1 MHCYC
6 FSILLQLF
14 FLLCLT
20 YKLIFNICIQREKP
34 LYIQCS
40 VVVLGIFQC
49 LFKHNLH
56 IVKNYYISQKINPKN
71 FCHFWGNETSLV
83 QFFLCLSEIL
93 LSMMLFILLQSIG
106 RVWKSKLT
114 SSSRMQVSSVWNF
127 KTLDYIIQSYKEF
140 VSHSLKML
148 KSMPRPSEEEH
159 TCKMYL

>member
-1 MHCYC
+1 MYIEEKAIVYMV
-6 FSILLQLF
+6 FSGGLGHLLVF
-14 FLLCLT
+14 
-20 YKLIFNICIQREKP
+20 
-34 LYIQCS
+34 
-40 VVVLGIFQC
+40 
-49 LFKHNLH
+49 FKHNLH
-56 IVKNYYISQKINPKN
+56 IVKNYYISQKINPKKN
-71 FCHFWGNETSLV
+71 LCHFWGNETSLV
-83 QFFLCLSEIL
+83 QFLLCLSEFF

-114 SSSRMQVSSVWNF
+114 SSFRKQVSSAWNF

>member
-6 FSILLQLF
+6 FSILLQLLF

-20 YKLIFNICIQREKP
+20 YKLIFNICIQREKS

-40 VVVLGIFQC
+40 VVALGIFQC
-49 LFKHNLH
+49 FFKHNLH

-71 FCHFWGNETSLV
+71 FNVISSVPFRI
-83 QFFLCLSEIL
+83 FK
-93 LSMMLFILLQSIG
+93 SMMLFILLQSIG
-106 RVWKSKLT
+106 RVWESKLT
-114 SSSRMQVSSVWNF
+114 SSSRKQVSSVWNF
-127 KTLDYIIQSYKEF
+127 KTLDYIIQSHKDF